1 MLMSRLSAA
10 ILAWKDCLLGDPDV
24 SIDTS
29 MDTTPHKVTAQFR
42 PGGTPQVEVRDGSTC
57 CMYGSF
63 SLCLSLSPFPLSPL
77 SLPPFLPPPLPPSPL
92 PPSPSSPP
100 PPPPPLSLSLSLSQS
115 ISHELHITNQLMH
128 LQPPLELSRCHL
140 ISQLHK
146 WISTVTGLQRIQS
159 TRYQVQEINI

>member
-1 MLMSRLSAA
+1 MSRLSAA
-10 ILAWKDCLLGDPDV
+10 ILAWRDCLLGDPDV

-29 MDTTPHKVTAQFR
+29 MDTTPQKLTAQFR
-42 PGGTPQVEVRDGSTC
+42 PGGTPQVEVRNGSTC
-57 CMYGSF
+57 YMYAPF
-63 SLCLSLSPFPLSPL
+63 SLCFSLPPSLPPSLPL
-77 SLPPFLPPPLPPSPL
+77 SLFLSF
-92 PPSPSSPP
+92 SPSLP
-100 PPPPPLSLSLSLSQS
+100 QS

-159 TRYQVQEINI
+159 TRYQVQ

>member
-29 MDTTPHKVTAQFR
+29 MDTTPQRLTAQFR
-42 PGGTPQVEVRDGSTC
+42 PGGTPQVEVRNGNTC
-57 CMYGSF
+57 YIYMHH
-63 SLCLSLSPFPLSPL
+63 SLFVSLF
-77 SLPPFLPPPLPPSPL
+77 PPPVS
-92 PPSPSSPP
+92 
-100 PPPPPLSLSLSLSQS
+100 PPPPLSPPSSLLLPLSSPLYLFPLPPSFPQS

-159 TRYQVQEINI
+159 TRYQVQ